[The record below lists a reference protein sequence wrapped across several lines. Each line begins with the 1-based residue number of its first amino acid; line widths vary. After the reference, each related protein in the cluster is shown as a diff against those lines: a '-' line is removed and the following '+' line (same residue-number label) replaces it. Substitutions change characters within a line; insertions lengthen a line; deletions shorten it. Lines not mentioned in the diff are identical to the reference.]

1 MTSSNRAQTG
11 NIINR
16 TIVAC
21 TAATTVSLAGLLYP
35 SAIAGVVEAGGGEVA
50 STSDKQQSAEYM
62 EWALRESF
70 INYVGGATS
79 VSGGASKTIEGDA
92 LVESGYRFTL
102 KKVSY
107 DEDTATT
114 RAEFN
119 GAVHFLQYCNGS
131 TPARGSCDLDLEFSD
146 PTIVVGGD
154 SYLEM
159 DVYAKQYRSGDV
171 FEKKRA
177 RIATINPSSATF
189 TQDGSMAQWSNLVPT
204 LTADGVRAFSNFYNL
219 GSPLAP
225 VSFAYEGSGGMPAGA
240 AGGRKLVGGVRTD
253 LEAESSRA
261 VMVGDYLVLATK
273 SGLSVLDVRT
283 MQQIQHL
290 SISSDDS
297 AWVVSPGKNTLFF
310 LDDGAVKQATVGPK
324 GLENITEVI
333 AKDEAGTITGIAS
346 APTEHG
352 WVLYALRN
360 EGAGNATLITRS
372 SDGTRSDRAI
382 ANVRSSID
390 GLDAA
395 SDQALGSVYGESY
408 SFAPMRDMAVL
419 DDGSLLFFPASGVDQ
434 DEDTWRVPPLRIDP
448 AADNLQATVVPGSDS
463 VAADMRPSGMAVSG
477 GTVAFYNSGYTTG
490 SQVQF
495 FTYNN
500 GELTPLGDA
509 ARIGELHSISGVV
522 PLGDGT
528 AVVTAESDG
537 SLNVVDMRTL
547 EVIDKQTIP
556 NTKGTSGT
564 TRVLLVR
571 SPEDI
576 ITGGVVTDT
585 TTYKDFLEVN
595 RFATSEALAV
605 DSEAEDEELLG
616 EEDEDTESEDA
627 EGEESGES
635 TETSD
640 AAEPE
645 KDNDA
650 SESGDTDASETS
662 SEPSPSEDPST
673 DPSEE
678 PSEDPSEEP
687 SSSTEPS
694 AEPSD
699 EPSSSAE
706 PSEDP
711 SEEPSPSTTAE
722 PGAEDMDDGE
732 AEEGDSEDAPEST
745 SEPAEDNETSTEP
758 SESSSTT
765 ETPEPSPAAPET
777 SVEETPD
784 AEDTTTAEAPS
795 SESAPSSSSVSSSS
809 ETSVSPESSVVSRPA
824 SQGVETPAD
833 TQHAPKP
840 VENSAAPTSPQGREA
855 ASAGSAAEEKSGLAR
870 TGAAVRGMAIVA
882 GLISAVG
889 VALIVRARVQRS
901 KNER

>member
-1 MTSSNRAQTG
+1 
-11 NIINR
+11 
-16 TIVAC
+16 
-21 TAATTVSLAGLLYP
+21 
-35 SAIAGVVEAGGGEVA
+35 
-50 STSDKQQSAEYM
+50 M

-92 LVESGYRFTL
+92 RVERGYRFTL

-119 GAVHFLQYCNGS
+119 GTVHFLQYCSGS
-131 TPARGSCDLDLEFSD
+131 TPARGSCALDLEFSD
-146 PTIVVGGD
+146 PTIVVGED

-159 DVYAKQYRSGDV
+159 DVYAKQYPSGDV

-240 AGGRKLVGGVRTD
+240 EGGRKLVGGVRTD

-310 LDDGAVKQATVGPK
+310 LDDGAVKQASVGPK

-346 APTEHG
+346 APTEDG

-382 ANVRSSID
+382 ANVRSTID

-434 DEDTWRVPPLRIDP
+434 DEGTWRVPPLRIDP
-448 AADNLQATVVPGSDS
+448 AADNLQATVVPGSDP
-463 VAADMRPSGMAVSG
+463 VAADMRPSGMVVSG
-477 GTVAFYNSGYTTG
+477 NTVAFYNDSYTTG
-490 SQVQF
+490 SRVQF

-509 ARIGELHSISGVV
+509 ARIGELHSISGVA

-585 TTYKDFLEVN
+585 TTYEDFLEVN

-616 EEDEDTESEDA
+616 EEDEDTEGGDAENGEGTEGEDTESEDA
-627 EGEESGES
+627 EGEEGGES

-645 KDNDA
+645 EDNDA

-673 DPSEE
+673 EPSSDPSAE
-678 PSEDPSEEP
+678 PSSSTEPSTEPSEEP

-699 EPSSSAE
+699 EPSTSAE
-706 PSEDP
+706 PSEEP

-722 PGAEDMDDGE
+722 PDAEDTDEGA
-732 AEEGDSEDAPEST
+732 AEDGDSEDAPEST

-758 SESSSTT
+758 SESSSAT

-777 SVEETPD
+777 SVEEAPD
-784 AEDTTTAEAPS
+784 AEDTTTTEAPS
-795 SESAPSSSSVSSSS
+795 SESAPSSSSVPSPS
-809 ETSVSPESSVVSRPA
+809 ETSISPEPSVVSGPA
-824 SQGVETPAD
+824 SQGVETPAE
-833 TQHAPKP
+833 TQPAPKP
-840 VENSAAPTSPQGREA
+840 VENSAAPVSPQEREA
-855 ASAGSAAEEKSGLAR
+855 ASAGSAAAEQSGLAR

-882 GLISAVG
+882 GLISAIG

>member
-11 NIINR
+11 NILNR

-21 TAATTVSLAGLLYP
+21 TAATTVSLAGMLYP
-35 SAIAGVVEAGGGEVA
+35 SAIAGAVEAGGGEVA

-92 LVESGYRFTL
+92 LVERGYRFTL

-119 GAVHFLQYCNGS
+119 GTVHFLQYCNGS

-146 PTIVVGGD
+146 PTIVVGED

-159 DVYAKQYRSGDV
+159 DVYAKQYPSGEV

-253 LEAESSRA
+253 LEVESSRA

-310 LDDGAVKQATVGPK
+310 LDDGAVKQASVGPK

-346 APTEHG
+346 APTEDG

-382 ANVRSSID
+382 ANVRSTID
-390 GLDAA
+390 GLDAT
-395 SDQALGSVYGESY
+395 SDKALGSVYGESY

-419 DDGSLLFFPASGVDQ
+419 DDGSLLFFPAAGVDQ

-477 GTVAFYNSGYTTG
+477 DTVAFYNSGYTTG
-490 SQVQF
+490 SRVQF

-585 TTYKDFLEVN
+585 TTYEDFLEVN

-616 EEDEDTESEDA
+616 EEDKDTEGGEGA

-640 AAEPE
+640 AADPKE
-645 KDNDA
+645 DNDA

-673 DPSEE
+673 ELSTDPSA
-678 PSEDPSEEP
+678 
-687 SSSTEPS
+687 EPS
-694 AEPSD
+694 AEPS
-699 EPSSSAE
+699 PSTE
-706 PSEDP
+706 PSEEP

-722 PGAEDMDDGE
+722 PDAEDTDEGA
-732 AEEGDSEDAPEST
+732 AEDGDSEDAPEST
-745 SEPAEDNETSTEP
+745 PEPAEDNETSTEP

-795 SESAPSSSSVSSSS
+795 SESAPSLSSVPSPS
-809 ETSVSPESSVVSRPA
+809 ETSISPEPSVVSGPA

-833 TQHAPKP
+833 TQHTPKP
-840 VENSAAPTSPQGREA
+840 VENSAAPVSPQEREA

-882 GLISAVG
+882 GLISAIG

>member
-1 MTSSNRAQTG
+1 
-11 NIINR
+11 
-16 TIVAC
+16 
-21 TAATTVSLAGLLYP
+21 
-35 SAIAGVVEAGGGEVA
+35 
-50 STSDKQQSAEYM
+50 M

-92 LVESGYRFTL
+92 RVERGYRFTL

-119 GAVHFLQYCNGS
+119 GTVHFLQYCSGS
-131 TPARGSCDLDLEFSD
+131 TPARGSCALDLEFSD
-146 PTIVVGGD
+146 PTIVVGED

-159 DVYAKQYRSGDV
+159 DVYAKQYPSGDV

-240 AGGRKLVGGVRTD
+240 EGGRKLVGGVRTD

-310 LDDGAVKQATVGPK
+310 LDDGAVKQASVGPK

-346 APTEHG
+346 APTEDG

-382 ANVRSSID
+382 ANVRSTID

-434 DEDTWRVPPLRIDP
+434 DEGTWRVPPLRIDP

-463 VAADMRPSGMAVSG
+463 VAADMRPSGMVVSG
-477 GTVAFYNSGYTTG
+477 NTVAFYNDRYTTG
-490 SQVQF
+490 SRVQF

-509 ARIGELHSISGVV
+509 ARIGELHSISGVA

-585 TTYKDFLEVN
+585 TTYEDFLEVN

-616 EEDEDTESEDA
+616 EEDEDTEGGEGAEGGDAENGEGTEGEDTESEDA

-645 KDNDA
+645 EDNDA

-673 DPSEE
+673 EPSSDPSAEPSTEPSEE
-678 PSEDPSEEP
+678 PSAEP
-687 SSSTEPS
+687 SDEPS

-722 PGAEDMDDGE
+722 PDAEDTDEGA
-732 AEEGDSEDAPEST
+732 AEDGDSEDAPEST

-758 SESSSTT
+758 SESSSAT

-795 SESAPSSSSVSSSS
+795 SESAPSSSSVPSPS
-809 ETSVSPESSVVSRPA
+809 ETSISPAPSVVSGPA
-824 SQGVETPAD
+824 SQGVETPAE
-833 TQHAPKP
+833 TQPAPKP
-840 VENSAAPTSPQGREA
+840 VENSAAPVSPQEREA
-855 ASAGSAAEEKSGLAR
+855 ASAGSAAAEKSGLAR

-882 GLISAVG
+882 GLISAIG

-901 KNER
+901 KNEC